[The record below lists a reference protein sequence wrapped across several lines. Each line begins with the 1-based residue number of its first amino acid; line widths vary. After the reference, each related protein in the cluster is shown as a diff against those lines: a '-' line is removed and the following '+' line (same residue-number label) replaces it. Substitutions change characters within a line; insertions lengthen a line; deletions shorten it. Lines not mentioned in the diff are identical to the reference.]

1 MNKLRY
7 SLFSLFVLGA
17 LTVSGQNNAGAVQ
30 FLDLTPDVRGVG
42 MGNTGVASSANAF
55 SVWRN
60 AAKSVFSDKKAEIG
74 YSFTPWMR
82 ELTGGNDLHGVGG
95 YYNIDDKQ
103 GITAGFRYFK
113 HAEIDLLENNGTF
126 TPKDWSVEAGY
137 ARQLVKGLSVGATVR
152 FVHSDLSG
160 VEKEAIAN
168 AAAFDLG
175 VQSPVPPILRQGKK
189 FLPKMLCGTKYP
201 YPPVSV

>member
-30 FLDLTPDVRGVG
+30 FPDLTPDVRGVG

-82 ELTGGNDLHGVGG
+82 ELTGGNDLHGV
-95 YYNIDDKQ
+95 
-103 GITAGFRYFK
+103 
-113 HAEIDLLENNGTF
+113 
-126 TPKDWSVEAGY
+126 
-137 ARQLVKGLSVGATVR
+137 
-152 FVHSDLSG
+152 
-160 VEKEAIAN
+160 
-168 AAAFDLG
+168 
-175 VQSPVPPILRQGKK
+175 
-189 FLPKMLCGTKYP
+189 C
-201 YPPVSV
+201 